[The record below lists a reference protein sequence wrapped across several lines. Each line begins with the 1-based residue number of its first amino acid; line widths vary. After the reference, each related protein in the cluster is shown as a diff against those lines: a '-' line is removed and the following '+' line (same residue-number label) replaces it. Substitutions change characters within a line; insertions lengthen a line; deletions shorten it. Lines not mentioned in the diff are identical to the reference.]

1 MATIA
6 TAEVQVIA
14 DTSRFVPDLRRK
26 LRAALTGIG
35 ADVGNQITA
44 AMRGLGDQ
52 ISATIEREVRRT
64 MPRVE
69 RTIHNLGRDAAEN
82 FNDGFKDSITRNGDY
97 DRFFAQLFHGT
108 IAEALEEEA
117 QEAVRAFENEFDL
130 EQAAVRKA
138 IAAAD
143 AMDRAFE
150 ERFARNFSRYEDIF
164 ENEFD
169 LEQAAVRKA
178 IAAADAMD
186 RAFEQRFARNFS
198 RYEDIFEN
206 EFDLEQAAFNK
217 AVAAADAMDEAFEQ
231 RFAINFE
238 QRGEEA
244 GQALA
249 DGIRS
254 QEGRVADAFGDILD
268 GIDARQRQT
277 VLRARQNGGNIAL
290 AFSQGVQQGAQQAAD
305 DAADALAISFQN
317 SFRNRLQ
324 LVFSRV
330 LDLDD
335 LFDSSR
341 PAIQRATDV
350 LRRFGDTLANVARQI
365 TIVPLQNLGNL
376 FSDLTTNTAS
386 AAAIM
391 LLFLGALDQL
401 AGTLFAVPAALG
413 LVSAAV
419 ATVAVGFYGMI
430 EAFDKGEEALN
441 GLPPAAQSVAR
452 EFIALDDSFRQ
463 LRLDVQEALWSEL
476 DGAITAV
483 ADNLLGPVREGM
495 TRASG
500 ALGRLIR
507 GVTDFLAEAET
518 AETVV
523 AIFDSL
529 TAIFESLSD
538 EVQPF
543 LRGMRTLSNEFL
555 PGLEAT
561 ERVLDGIGT
570 AFERWATAVTTGDL
584 LSGISPAQRA
594 FQEALQVMEQLW
606 RITLNVASAVGS
618 VFDAAR
624 RNGNGFL
631 DLIERISESIAEA
644 FASPEGQDTLMGF
657 LDDLVSIADV
667 VAGVLGTVFEQFPK
681 IAEPLADIAEDIGPD
696 LMDFINEL
704 GDAFAVFLEEA
715 GPGFEELASA
725 LGELDLQDIANNI
738 GDAFSNVAPFLH
750 EMIELFGD
758 VVEFISI
765 IARTLSFIP
774 RGIAEF
780 ARAFVFLQ
788 EVFDNIR
795 NIDGILS
802 GIGDFFADFG
812 PRVADGFSDAME
824 STGEFFSE
832 FGPRVADGFGDAAER
847 AGEIASQI
855 GEGFMELF
863 GPIIDGIVS
872 VASAIGT
879 FFSETLPNLG
889 AQAIA
894 FLVDLGLDIYNGLVN
909 IATDIVEW
917 ASGLLDQW
925 TTFWTDLKNSAL
937 LTLQTIGLDITGSLD
952 NVSSTF
958 TGITSS
964 ISGGWTRF
972 WNSVKTTAQ
981 NALNTARSTIS
992 NILSSIRST
1001 ITGWIDGVRSRWSSF
1016 WSGLTGAVS
1025 GGLSSARSAVTS
1037 GLNAIRDAFNNMAE
1051 RVRSILN
1058 SLRDFISGI
1067 FSRIQ
1072 GIISSIS
1079 GAISSAISAAQNLG
1093 NIDLNPF
1100 ANGGI
1105 VNGPTAALIGEA
1117 GREVVIPLT
1126 RPQRATEL
1134 AQQSGLIELLAAQG
1148 ALGALGGAP
1157 ATGVTSAPPVEMHVH
1172 SGVADPEQV
1181 ARRAV
1186 RILERR
1192 MGGRGLERLS

>member
-35 ADVGNQITA
+35 ADVGDQITN

-64 MPRVE
+64 TPRVE
-69 RTIHNLGRDAAEN
+69 RTIRNLGREAATG
-82 FNDGFKDSITRNGDY
+82 FNDSFKDSVTRSGDY

-117 QEAVRAFENEFDL
+117 QAAVRAFEQEFDI

-164 ENEFD
+164 E
-169 LEQAAVRKA
+169 
-178 IAAADAMD
+178 
-186 RAFEQRFARNFS
+186 S
-198 RYEDIFEN
+198 

-231 RFAINFE
+231 RFALNFE
-238 QRGEEA
+238 RRGEEA
-244 GQALA
+244 AQALA
-249 DGIRS
+249 DGISS
-254 QEGRVADAFGDILD
+254 QQGTVNNAFADLLD
-268 GIDARQRQT
+268 GIDARQRQAE
-277 VLRARQNGGNIAL
+277 LRARQNGGNIAL
-290 AFSQGVQQGAQQAAD
+290 AFSQGVQRGAQQAAD
-305 DAADALAISFQN
+305 DAADALANSFQN

-365 TIVPLQNLGNL
+365 TIVPLQNLGSL
-376 FSDLTTNTAS
+376 FSDLTTNMAS
-386 AAAIM
+386 AGAMA
-391 LLFLGALDQL
+391 LFFLGALDQL
-401 AGTLFAVPAALG
+401 APLLFALPASLALLTAG
-413 LVSAAV
+413 AATAIV
-419 ATVAVGFYGMI
+419 AFQGMG
-430 EAFDKGEEALN
+430 EAFGAAGASAEDFEDAID
-441 GLPPAAQSVAR
+441 GLAPSAQNVAR
-452 EFIALDDSFRQ
+452 EFRALNDDFEQ
-463 LRLDVQEALWSEL
+463 LRLAAQEALWSRL
-476 DGAITAV
+476 QGTITEV
-483 ADNLLGPVREGM
+483 ADNLMGPLQEGL
-495 TRASG
+495 TLAAG
-500 ALGRLIR
+500 ALGDLIA
-507 GVTDFLAEAET
+507 GIGDFLAESET
-518 AETVV
+518 ADTVAAV
-523 AIFDSL
+523 FESMAGIFQ
-529 TAIFESLSD
+529 SLSD
-538 EVQPF
+538 EIQPF
-543 LRGMRTLSNEFL
+543 LGGLRTLVNEFL
-555 PGLEAT
+555 PGLEAI
-561 ERVLDGIGT
+561 EDAIDGIGT
-570 AFERWATAVTTGDL
+570 RFSDWADEVTSGDL

-606 RITLNVASAVGS
+606 RITRNVASAVGS

-624 RNGNGFL
+624 RNGSGFL
-631 DLIERISESIAEA
+631 DLIEEITENIAEA
-644 FASPEGQDTLMGF
+644 FATPEGQDTLMGF
-657 LDDLVSIADV
+657 LDDLVSIAGV

-681 IAEPLADIAEDIGPD
+681 IAEPLADIAENIGPD
-696 LMDFINEL
+696 LMDFIDEL

-758 VVEFISI
+758 VAEFISI

-774 RGIAEF
+774 RAITAF
-780 ARAFVFLQ
+780 ARGFVFLQ

-802 GIGDFFADFG
+802 GIGDFFAEFG
-812 PRVADGFSDAME
+812 PRVADGFSDAMDSAGE
-824 STGEFFSE
+824 FLTEFGPRVKDGFEDFLEDVGEFFSE
-832 FGPRVADGFGDAAER
+832 FGDRVADGFGDAVDR
-847 AGEIASQI
+847 AVEIAQQIGDGFMEIFGPI
-855 GEGFMELF
+855 GEG
-863 GPIIDGIVS
+863 IAS

-879 FFSETLPNLG
+879 FFTETLPNWG
-889 AQAIA
+889 IQAIA
-894 FLVDLGLDIYNGLVN
+894 FITDLALDIYNGLVG
-909 IATDIVEW
+909 IATDIIEW
-917 ASGLLDQW
+917 ASGLLEQW
-925 TTFWTDLKNSAL
+925 TTFWTDLKDSAF
-937 LTLQTIGLDITGSLD
+937 LTLETIGLDISGSLD
-952 NVSSTF
+952 GVRSSF
-958 TGITSS
+958 TGFTSG
-964 ISGGWTRF
+964 ISEGWNRF
-972 WNSVKTTAQ
+972 WNNVKTTAQ
-981 NALNTARSTIS
+981 NALNTARSFIT

-1001 ITGWIDGVRSRWSSF
+1001 ISGWIDGVRSRWNGF
-1016 WSGLTGAVS
+1016 WNGLSGIVSSGLST
-1025 GGLSSARSAVTS
+1025 ARSAVNTA
-1037 GLNAIRDAFNNMAE
+1037 LNGIRDAFNNLSD

-1058 SLRDFISGI
+1058 GLRDFISGI

-1072 GIISSIS
+1072 GIVDNIA
-1079 GAISSAISAAQNLG
+1079 GAISSAVSAAQNLG

-1105 VNGPTAALIGEA
+1105 VYGPTPALVGEA
-1117 GREVVIPLT
+1117 GPEVIIPLT
-1126 RPQRATEL
+1126 RPQRAVDL
-1134 AQQSGLIELLAAQG
+1134 VQQSGLLGLLASQG
-1148 ALGALGGAP
+1148 LIGAP
-1157 ATGVTSAPPVEMHVH
+1157 STSTGPGGPSVEMHVH
-1172 SGVADPEQV
+1172 SGVADPEQI

-1186 RILERR
+1186 RIIERR
-1192 MGGRGLERLS
+1192 LGGRGLERLAT